1 MMRVAISDRL
11 AVIYECIGETS
22 ITCVSKENEGKMHA
36 AYCLIDVRTQKNP
49 SSAAIVAIAQRLS
62 NQIESFAKV
71 DANRQSKR
79 YGYVRIRRYLFSW
92 HESEQRRPSQTKS
105 SSDKVIFRRNRKR
118 FGFGFGFNSP
128 AIILLKR
135 QRSTGLG
142 RAGAMDCLRR
152 CIVISGRRPGGAM
165 VGCVLDDVLF
175 CNCVLLLDG

>member
-1 MMRVAISDRL
+1 M
-11 AVIYECIGETS
+11 
-22 ITCVSKENEGKMHA
+22 
-36 AYCLIDVRTQKNP
+36 
-49 SSAAIVAIAQRLS
+49 
-62 NQIESFAKV
+62 
-71 DANRQSKR
+71 
-79 YGYVRIRRYLFSW
+79 
-92 HESEQRRPSQTKS
+92 
-105 SSDKVIFRRNRKR
+105 RRNRYLCMYWGNGILPYRCSNTKESLIGGHCCNCSKIIESNR
-118 FGFGFGFNSP
+118 IFCQSRCEPPVEDMDMCAYDDIFSHGMRASLHRPSKSKSQRAKVEKQSSKQTRKGSGSDSDFNSP